1 MCRIHVAERQGVSNL
16 RQTVIEGLAS
26 SSRYRHLTAGLLA
39 RTADWAVARHAKPG
53 PALKAAKRK
62 LHQVF
67 GAYAVKL
74 DSLGNHL
81 DVLEAGDETD
91 AVCRRILRLHHS
103 TAERLSFIEAF
114 HATIWDHCGTP
125 RHILDLAAG
134 LNAFSLPFSGLG
146 PAVSYTAME
155 IDRRMVDAV
164 RRFLTVTQRPGDCL
178 WHDILDGI
186 PSGNADVALVLKT
199 LPCLERQKPG
209 AAVDLMHHLEDI
221 PDVVVSYPVR
231 SLGGARKNMPQ
242 NYRAQAQSLAV
253 ACGRDITFLDFS
265 QELVAVLSHRLRP

>member
-1 MCRIHVAERQGVSNL
+1 MRRIHVARHRGVSDL

-26 SSRYRHLTAGLLA
+26 SPRYRHLTTGLLV
-39 RTADWAVARHAKPG
+39 RTAEWAVARHAKPA

-74 DSLGNHL
+74 DSLEGLL
-81 DVLEAGDETD
+81 DALEAGDETQD
-91 AVCRRILRLHHS
+91 VCRRVLTRHHS
-103 TAERLSFIEAF
+103 TAERLPFMEEF
-114 HATIWDHCGTP
+114 HATIWSHCGTP

-146 PAVSYTAME
+146 PDVSYTAIE

-164 RRFLTVTQRPGDCL
+164 RRFLDVTRRPGDCL
-178 WHDILDGI
+178 WHDILDGC
-186 PSGNADVALVLKT
+186 PLGTADVALVLKT

-209 AAVDLMHHLEDI
+209 AAVDLMRRLGDI
-221 PDVVVSYPVR
+221 PDIVVSYPVR
-231 SLGGARKNMPQ
+231 SLGGAMKNMPQ
-242 NYRAQAQSLAV
+242 TYRAQAQALAA
-253 ACGRDITFLDFS
+253 ACERTIAFLELD
-265 QELVAVLSHRLRP
+265 QELVTVLSRR

>member
-1 MCRIHVAERQGVSNL
+1 MCRIHVAERRGVSDL

-26 SSRYRHLTAGLLA
+26 SSRYRHLTSGLLA

-74 DSLGNHL
+74 DSLERHL
-81 DVLEAGDETD
+81 DDLEAGDEPH
-91 AVCRRILRLHHS
+91 AVCRRILTLHHS
-103 TAERLSFIEAF
+103 TAERLPFIEAF
-114 HATIWDHCGTP
+114 HATIWNHCGTP

-134 LNAFSLPFSGLG
+134 LNAFSLPFSGLD
-146 PAVSYTAME
+146 PAVSYTAVE

-164 RRFLTVTQRPGDCL
+164 RRFLAFTQRPGGCL
-178 WHDILDGI
+178 WHDVLDGI
-186 PSGNADVALVLKT
+186 PPGNADVALILKT
-199 LPCLERQKPG
+199 LPCLERQQPG
-209 AAVDLMHHLEDI
+209 AAVDLMHRLEDI
-221 PDVVVSYPVR
+221 PHVVVSYPVR

-242 NYRAQAQSLAV
+242 TYRVHAQSLAT
-253 ACGRDITFLDFS
+253 ACGRDITFLDLS
-265 QELVAVLSHRLRP
+265 QEIVAVLSRR

>member
-1 MCRIHVAERQGVSNL
+1 MSDL
-16 RQTVIEGLAS
+16 RKAVIEGLAS

-39 RTADWAVARHAKPG
+39 RTAEWAVARHAKPG

-81 DVLEAGDETD
+81 DALEAGDETQV
-91 AVCRRILRLHHS
+91 VCRRVLRLHHS
-103 TAERLSFIEAF
+103 TAERLSFMETF
-114 HATIWDHCGTP
+114 HATIWNHCGTP

-134 LNAFSLPFSGLG
+134 LNAFSLPFSGLD
-146 PAVSYTAME
+146 PAVSYTAIE

-164 RRFLTVTQRPGDCL
+164 GRFLAVTQRPGRCL
-178 WHDILDGI
+178 WHDVLDEI
-186 PSGNADVALVLKT
+186 PSGNADVALILKT

-209 AAVDLMHHLEDI
+209 AAVDLVHRLKDVPDI
-221 PDVVVSYPVR
+221 VVSYPVR

-242 NYRAQAQSLAV
+242 TYRAQAQALAV
-253 ACGRDITFLDFS
+253 TCGRDITFLDLS
-265 QELVAVLSHRLRP
+265 QEIVAVLSLR

>member
-1 MCRIHVAERQGVSNL
+1 MAERQDVSDF

-26 SSRYRHLTAGLLA
+26 SSRCRHLTAGLLA

-74 DSLGNHL
+74 DSLEHHL
-81 DVLEAGDETD
+81 DALEAGDETH

-103 TAERLSFIEAF
+103 TAERLSFVESF
-114 HATIWDHCGTP
+114 HATIWNHCGTP

-134 LNAFSLPFSGLG
+134 LNAFSLPFSGLD
-146 PAVSYTAME
+146 PAVCYTAIE

-164 RRFLTVTQRPGDCL
+164 SRFLAVTHRPGGCL
-178 WHDILDGI
+178 WHDVLDGI
-186 PSGNADVALVLKT
+186 PPANADVALVLKT

-209 AAVDLMHHLEDI
+209 AAVDLMHRLEDI
-221 PDVVVSYPVR
+221 PDIVVSYPVR
-231 SLGGARKNMPQ
+231 SLGGVRKNMPQ
-242 NYRAQAQSLAV
+242 TYRAQAQALA
-253 ACGRDITFLDFS
+253 AASGRDITFLDLN
-265 QELVAVLSHRLRP
+265 QEIVAVLSHH